1 MAPKTTGS
9 VGVTGT
15 LNNCP
20 TLTSY
25 TAAPLAISTGG
36 VITVGATASDLDAGD
51 MLTFA
56 WTATGGSFVAAGSA
70 STGFNC
76 TTPGA
81 QTLTITVSDGHCT
94 DSATIPVTCV
104 ALSCGNGHLDPGEQ
118 CDPPSVANHCDA
130 NCQTIPVCGNSVV
143 EKGEQCDPPNGTTCS
158 TACQGIPIVCGNG
171 IVQPGET
178 CDPPNGTTC
187 DATCHSQVAP
197 TCGDGIVNQ
206 PSEQCDPPNTMT
218 CDANCQTID
227 LCAKC
232 EAVQCDPTIA
242 GCGSLTGADQTA
254 CLALV
259 ACIRMTGCSKAG
271 DAQPC
276 YCGTASD
283 IACLSGSANGA
294 CKAQVEAAAKSTD
307 AGTIA
312 NEFVDPTFPVGLAT
326 NLIGCDATSSC
337 APPVCKL

>member
-1 MAPKTTGS
+1 VA
-9 VGVTGT
+9 
-15 LNNCP
+15 
-20 TLTSY
+20 
-25 TAAPLAISTGG
+25 TGG
-36 VITVGATASDLDAGD
+36 IITVGATASDLDTGD
-51 MLTFA
+51 TLTFA
-56 WTATGGSFVAAGSA
+56 WTATAGSFAAGTSA
-70 STGFNC
+70 ATTYNC
-76 TTPGA
+76 ATAGP

-118 CDPPSVANHCDA
+118 CDPPSAANHCDA
-130 NCQTIPVCGNSVV
+130 YCQTIPVCGNSVV

-178 CDPPNGTTC
+178 CDPPNGNTC
-187 DATCHSQVAP
+187 DATCHSQAP
-197 TCGDGIVNQ
+197 LTCGDGIVS
-206 PSEQCDPPNTMT
+206 PSIGETCDPPNTMT
-218 CDANCQTID
+218 CDANCHTID

-232 EAVQCDPTIA
+232 ETAQCDPTIA

-259 ACIRMTGCSKAG
+259 ACIRMTSCSKNG

-276 YCGTASD
+276 YCGAVSD
-283 IACLSGSANGA
+283 TVCLTGGA
-294 CKAQVEAAAKSTD
+294 IGPCKAQVEAAAKSTD
-307 AGTIA
+307 SGTIA
-312 NEFVDPTFPVGLAT
+312 NEFVDPSFPLGLAT
-326 NLIGCDATSSC
+326 NLIGCDATTSC